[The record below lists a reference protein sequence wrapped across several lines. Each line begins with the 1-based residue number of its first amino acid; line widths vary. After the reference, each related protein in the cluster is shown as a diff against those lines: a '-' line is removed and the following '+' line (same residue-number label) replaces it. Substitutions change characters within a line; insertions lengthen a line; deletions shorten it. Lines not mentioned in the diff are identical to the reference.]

1 MSALFSPVVSVMLR
15 AVRKS
20 SKGLVR
26 DFNEIRCLQPS
37 HVAAGEF
44 AKAAYIRSSRII
56 SEELYTY
63 KQECGILF
71 DDADIGQD
79 LGELF
84 WFVSPIDSRTNF
96 TNGLPYFAT
105 VVALVKNGE
114 VTAAVVDAPVLR
126 ETFYVDKGL
135 GAFVENYQ
143 SRYARMHVAKRES
156 IKAALV
162 DVSAGCP
169 DVLSL
174 TQNLVSQHAVLRS
187 MGSVTLGFA
196 YAASAC
202 YDMVVYSRVHEY
214 KARIG
219 RLFIEGSKGSM
230 INKDGMLIAGS
241 FFLCDFV
248 ERNFLR

>member
-1 MSALFSPVVSVMLR
+1 MLR

-20 SKGLVR
+20 SRGLVR